1 MKNSLNIKSVYFNSN
16 SKKRAFEYLKK
27 QKYLKYSK
35 IKKFI
40 YNNFLDSYPFGYI
53 IVDKDEKI
61 RGFLG
66 TMFSRRSDL
75 NNNNSLYCNL
85 HTWIV
90 DDDIRLRFF
99 SEAKDLLKPIFE
111 NESIIFARPV
121 LSLIRLFERNF
132 DISVKDMNFRLS
144 LLFNLKNFLKNEF
157 YIVKNEMIKK
167 ILNTNDLKI
176 YKDHEKLTC
185 DKLVLKDYNSND
197 YIFFILLKKRK
208 KVFFSY
214 LEIIY
219 VSNTSLLKNKW
230 HIISNL
236 LLKKYKTVFAGQ
248 NFLNEKFCV
257 IPSNKLFFKDR
268 TYKIIIK
275 NMNDNSK
282 FNTLYSEFIY

>member
-144 LLFNLKNFLKNEF
+144 LLFNLKNFLKNT
-157 YIVKNEMIKK
+157 
-167 ILNTNDLKI
+167 TNIGFFLFFNFKFI
-176 YKDHEKLTC
+176 F
-185 DKLVLKDYNSND
+185 VLEY
-197 YIFFILLKKRK
+197 F
-208 KVFFSY
+208 
-214 LEIIY
+214 
-219 VSNTSLLKNKW
+219 
-230 HIISNL
+230 
-236 LLKKYKTVFAGQ
+236 
-248 NFLNEKFCV
+248 FCV
-257 IPSNKLFFKDR
+257 RVYFK
-268 TYKIIIK
+268 I
-275 NMNDNSK
+275 NNSQS
-282 FNTLYSEFIY
+282 TSQVEFLCQYPCFEIYL